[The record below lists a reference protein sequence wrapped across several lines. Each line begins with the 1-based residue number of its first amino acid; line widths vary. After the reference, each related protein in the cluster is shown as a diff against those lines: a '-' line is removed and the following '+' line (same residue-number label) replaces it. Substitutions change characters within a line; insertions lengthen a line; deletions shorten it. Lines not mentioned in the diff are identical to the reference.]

1 METVDLPQT
10 QPHKRRRYGYSLFAS
25 KFMGFAQPQLSATFS
40 AGAAITILTQLVI
53 FPRVIRRFGEY
64 ATNALVSSK
73 GRN

>member
-1 METVDLPQT
+1 MLRLIALVFGWSLTLSV
-10 QPHKRRRYGYSLFAS
+10 YGYSLFAS

-64 ATNALVSSK
+64 ATNALVSP
-73 GRN
+73 